1 TFAIQKNEF
10 KLITSADSGGWSQ
23 PVPRN
28 NNESIGADFQLYN
41 LGLDPGEK
49 NNLHSKNNIISNEL
63 KNELKKIIIAGRST
77 VGKKSKN
84 ENIDNWKQ
92 INWINK

>member
-1 TFAIQKNEF
+1 
-10 KLITSADSGGWSQ
+10 
-23 PVPRN
+23 
-28 NNESIGADFQLYN
+28 
-41 LGLDPGEK
+41 
-49 NNLHSKNNIISNEL
+49 LHSKNNIISNEL

-77 VGKKSKN
+77 VGKKLKN

>member
-1 TFAIQKNEF
+1 MPSDKNI
-10 KLITSADSGGWSQ
+10 ITDT
-23 PVPRN
+23 
-28 NNESIGADFQLYN
+28 DFQLYN
-41 LGLDPGEK
+41 LELDPGEE
-49 NNLHSKNNIISNEL
+49 NNLYSKNNIIANKLKDEL
-63 KNELKKIIIAGRST
+63 QKIIINGRST